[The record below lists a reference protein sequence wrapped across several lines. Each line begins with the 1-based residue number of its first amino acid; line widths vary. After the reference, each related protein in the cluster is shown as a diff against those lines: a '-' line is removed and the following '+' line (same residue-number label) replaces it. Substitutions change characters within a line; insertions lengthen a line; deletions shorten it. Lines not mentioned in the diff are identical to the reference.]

1 MLIDTDVLI
10 WYMRGNQ
17 NAYTFIEN
25 QQGFSVSVVT
35 YIEIVQGMRNKNEL
49 NQLRRAF
56 RQWNTRIFYIDE
68 EISVKAMFL
77 IERYFLSHSLQLADS
92 LISSTCLVK
101 GLPLATGNAKHFAMI
116 QHLEIIPFHP

>member
-17 NAYTFIEN
+17 NAYSFIEK
-25 QQGFSVSVVT
+25 QQRFSVSVVT

-49 NQLRRAF
+49 DQLRIAF
-56 RQWNTRIFYIDE
+56 RQWNTKIIYIDE
-68 EISVKAMFL
+68 EISTKAMFL
-77 IERYFLSHSLQLADS
+77 VERYFLSHSLQLADS

-101 GLPLATGNAKHFAMI
+101 GLPLATGNAKHFGMI
-116 QHLEIIPFHP
+116 QNLEIIPFQP